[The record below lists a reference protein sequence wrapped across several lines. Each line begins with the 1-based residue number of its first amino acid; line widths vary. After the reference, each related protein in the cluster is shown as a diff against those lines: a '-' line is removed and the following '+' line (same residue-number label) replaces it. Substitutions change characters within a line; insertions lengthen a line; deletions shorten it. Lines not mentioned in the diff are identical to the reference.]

1 MKVKTRSK
9 LNWKI
14 GRLFLK
20 NKLDGIRTI
29 NLLSWLMVLIISV
42 VIQIYIFYKPIDV
55 SMKHKAKVLGAL
67 NFVLKKIN

>member
-42 VIQIYIFYKPIDV
+42 VIQIYIFYRMLADSI
-55 SMKHKAKVLGAL
+55 
-67 NFVLKKIN
+67 LKIVTSNSSKTRHNHI